1 METMERFLAGYIQE
15 IIRNYPQDRDGQRFQ
30 QEYFQY
36 ISSGELSFSYRW
48 CILTYNVGMFFKV
61 NRRRDY
67 AEQVFKYLID
77 VYDRKLHDQTECAQ
91 YIGLAG
97 EAYDS
102 LASLYYDEKDM
113 IKALPMLT
121 MAMECYKEAMPK
133 NKKYMLK
140 GTEIGYG
147 FGLILQ
153 EIGNYIEAEKAMKNA
168 VLNFRNCMNVPEF
181 DRSQI
186 VVGLL
191 KVLNSLGTLYYNR
204 KKVSEAWNCHSE
216 AAKVFTEAQKA
227 GLVTD
232 MAMSVM
238 ADVYGNM
245 GNEYADF
252 GDSASARMYYNAAL
266 SFCDALENRM
276 PFISQTR
283 RLIQRNMATL
293 R

>member
-30 QEYFQY
+30 QTYFQY

-77 VYDRKLHDQTECAQ
+77 VYDRKLHDQTERAR

-102 LASLYYDEKDM
+102 LAGVYDEKNDRLR
-113 IKALPMLT
+113 ALPALT
-121 MAMECYKEAMPK
+121 LALTCYAEAAQTDR
-133 NKKYMLK
+133 NYLVYAASA
-140 GTEIGYG
+140 GYG
-147 FGLILQ
+147 LGLIQLRSK
-153 EIGNYIEAEKAMKNA
+153 NVIEAEKIFKDA
-168 VLNFRNCMNVPEF
+168 VRSFRGCMSVPGV
-181 DRSQI
+181 DRAQAT
-186 VVGLL
+186 VGLL

-216 AAKVFTEAQKA
+216 AAKVFAEAQKA

-238 ADVYGNM
+238 ADVYCNM